1 MLNGRLRDWGK
12 GDRRQLY
19 EEVIFCFDSQYFGLE
34 TSCSAVGRVCAFC
47 FNSQFFGL
55 ETSYRAV
62 GSQKKGGVWFH

>member
-1 MLNGRLRDWGK
+1 MLNGRLMAWSRE
-12 GDRRQLY
+12 DRRQLY

-55 ETSYRAV
+55 ETSCSAV
-62 GSQKKGGVWFH
+62 GSEKDGGV

>member
-1 MLNGRLRDWGK
+1 MLNGRLMALDKEYRK
-12 GDRRQLY
+12 QLY
-19 EEVIFCFDSQYFGLE
+19 EDVIFCFNSQFIGLE

-62 GSQKKGGVWFH
+62 GSEKEGGV